1 MPLVNN
7 NRPMVDLPSWE
18 QLSNAPAN
26 SAAGSAFCD
35 DNERYAYIL
44 FSATSFWRFDTWA
57 DAWQQL
63 ASPPGGT
70 LAAGSCIRY
79 VKQIGSQVGSG
90 VTGSVFALLA
100 SGTAVTMYRYMPALN
115 AWSAALSVT
124 NVPAT
129 WGTDGRLVC
138 PEPTLNA
145 YQGGY
150 HSSVALNTITTT
162 AAAASGATTLSVSA
176 LPLALPA
183 NAVLNFGTVA
193 APLWAVVNA
202 AAAAGATALTV
213 APLSAAIG
221 SGLSAYWY
229 ADMFLFGNNATQ
241 AYRYNFAGN
250 AWSTTS
256 ANSGTPALAAVP
268 AAPGAGTV
276 ACWLPG
282 SGASDALNTLV
293 VLRGAASSSLF
304 SYNLAT
310 NTWTSISYQP
320 ATETFTTG
328 SSSAVRS
335 DANGKNAKLI
345 VKKDTTGRIYQ
356 LDMAALT
363 MTPLAT
369 QNIIGEGA
377 ALVGDKMFAVRS
389 PDGIDYMHMLL
400 STSPYMLRSGL
411 FF

>member
-1 MPLVNN
+1 M
-7 NRPMVDLPSWE
+7 
-18 QLSNAPAN
+18 
-26 SAAGSAFCD
+26 
-35 DNERYAYIL
+35 
-44 FSATSFWRFDTWA
+44 
-57 DAWQQL
+57 
-63 ASPPGGT
+63 
-70 LAAGSCIRY
+70 
-79 VKQIGSQVGSG
+79 
-90 VTGSVFALLA
+90 
-100 SGTAVTMYRYMPALN
+100 
-115 AWSAALSVT
+115 
-124 NVPAT
+124 
-129 WGTDGRLVC
+129 
-138 PEPTLNA
+138 
-145 YQGGY
+145 
-150 HSSVALNTITTT
+150 
-162 AAAASGATTLSVSA
+162 
-176 LPLALPA
+176 
-183 NAVLNFGTVA
+183 
-193 APLWAVVNA
+193 
-202 AAAAGATALTV
+202 
-213 APLSAAIG
+213 
-221 SGLSAYWY
+221 
-229 ADMFLFGNNATQ
+229 
-241 AYRYNFAGN
+241 
-250 AWSTTS
+250 
-256 ANSGTPALAAVP
+256 
-268 AAPGAGTV
+268 

-320 ATETFTTG
+320 ATGTFTTG

-377 ALVGDKMFAVRS
+377 ALVGDKMFVVRS